1 VATAT
6 LEPVAVAEPRAGL
19 RTDLR
24 TARVVWR
31 REMLRVFRNRLRLV
45 ISLAQP
51 VLFLFVLGGG
61 LSRLLPSSGGVDYRT
76 FMFPGAIA
84 LTVLFTALFSA
95 MSIVWD
101 RELGFLREMLVAPV
115 RRGAIVVGKCAG
127 GASIATLQ
135 GVVILLFAGVVHVP
149 YAPLLI
155 LTLLGEMVLAAVAL
169 TAAGMM
175 VAGHIT
181 KIESFQAVIQ
191 FLVLPMFF
199 LSGAVYPVSDLP
211 GWLSALNKLDPLSYA
226 VDPMR
231 RAVFDYV
238 TVPPRLEGTLSP
250 GMSWGDW
257 RLPVAFE
264 LLLVALAG
272 TAMLAIA
279 IRQFNRIE

>member
-1 VATAT
+1 E
-6 LEPVAVAEPRAGL
+6 LL
-19 RTDLR
+19 RF
-24 TARVVWR
+24 
-31 REMLRVFRNRLRLV
+31 FRNRLRLV
-45 ISLAQP
+45 ISLVQP

-61 LSRLLPSSGGVDYRT
+61 LANLLPSSGDVDYRT
-76 FMFPGAIA
+76 FIFPGAIA

-101 RELGFLREMLVAPV
+101 REFGFLREMLVAPV
-115 RRGAIVVGKCAG
+115 RRGAIVAGKCAG

-135 GVVILLFAGVVHVP
+135 GAVMLLFAGLVHVP
-149 YAPLLI
+149 YSPVLL
-155 LTLLGEMVLAAVAL
+155 LTLLGEMALAAVAL

-175 VAGHIT
+175 LAGHVT
-181 KIESFQAVIQ
+181 KIESFQAVVQ

-211 GWLSALNKLDPLSYA
+211 GWLSALNKVDPVSYA

-231 RAVFDYV
+231 RAVFDHI
-238 TVPPRLEGTLSP
+238 TVPDRLEARLNP
-250 GMSWGDW
+250 GISWGDW

-264 LLLVALAG
+264 LLLLALFGA
-272 TAMLAIA
+272 AMLIVA